1 MTSKLFGVLFV
12 TAASTLVACG
22 GSIAPERSPDEP
34 GTVATAVPSST
45 STSTP
50 PTPPSTPP
58 SVGVTGNALE
68 YFHRGA
74 ANLAID
80 HQRAQ
85 FAIVQQL
92 ASSDSRYDTCGAYR
106 GGSDFGPGT
115 KLDIAPNVLYPSSF
129 GGGMAVTEVRVKSL
143 DEALVLH
150 VTLVNGTELDDTW
163 QRGLGTQC
171 SGDCVPEPAACT
183 FPE

>member
-12 TAASTLVACG
+12 SASALVACG

-34 GTVATAVPSST
+34 GTVPTAVPSST
-45 STSTP
+45 ATPPPSTP
-50 PTPPSTPP
+50 TSTPP

-80 HQRAQ
+80 HQLAQ
-85 FAIVQQL
+85 FAIVQHL
-92 ASSDSRYDTCGAYR
+92 PGTDSRYSTCGAYR
-106 GGSDFGPGT
+106 GGNPLGPGT
-115 KLDIAPNVLYPSSF
+115 TLDFAPNVLYPSSF
-129 GGGMAVTEVRVKSL
+129 GGGMAVNDVRVVSL
-143 DEALVLH
+143 GEALVLH
-150 VTLVNGTELDDTW
+150 VTLVNGSEMDDTW
-163 QRGLGTQC
+163 ARGLGTEC
-171 SGDCVPEPAACT
+171 SGDCVPEPSACT

>member
-1 MTSKLFGVLFV
+1 MTSKLFGVLV
-12 TAASTLVACG
+12 VSASALVACG

-34 GTVATAVPSST
+34 GTVATAIPSST

-80 HQRAQ
+80 HQRAR
-85 FAIVQQL
+85 FAIVQEVPRG
-92 ASSDSRYDTCGAYR
+92 DSRYATCGAYR
-106 GGSDFGPGT
+106 GGNDFGPGT

-163 QRGLGTQC
+163 QRGLGTEC
-171 SGDCVPEPAACT
+171 AGDCVPEPAACT

>member
-1 MTSKLFGVLFV
+1 MTSKLFGVVLV
-12 TAASTLVACG
+12 SASALVACG

-34 GTVATAVPSST
+34 VTVATAVPSST

-50 PTPPSTPP
+50 PAPTSTPP

-80 HQRAQ
+80 HQRAL
-85 FAIVQQL
+85 FGIAQQL
-92 ASSDSRYDTCGAYR
+92 PGSDSHYSTCGTYR
-106 GGSDFGPGT
+106 GGSVFGPGT
-115 KLDIAPNVLYPSSF
+115 KLDIPANVLYPSSF
-129 GGGMAVTEVRVKSL
+129 GGGIAVSEVRVKSL

-150 VTLVNGTELDDTW
+150 LTLVNGTEMDDTW
-163 QRGLGTQC
+163 QRDLGTEC
-171 SGDCVPEPAACT
+171 ARDCVPDPSACT